1 MPDGL
6 LPWFLLP
13 LVGALIGYG
22 TNRLAVGMIFR
33 PIMPRRFLGLT
44 FQGLVGRRQPELA
57 RSIGNV
63 VGDHLLRPEDLE
75 GVLETIDLEP
85 MVEQAFAAGLE
96 PKLAEFRRMPLVGA
110 LLTEE
115 RVGDLRAQAVKGVME
130 QRSVLVEGFQQAL
143 DQGLDVHRIVEE
155 KVASFPIA
163 RLEALIIEVAAK
175 ELRSIEVLGGVLG
188 ALIGLTQAALL
199 AWLG

>member
-1 MPDGL
+1 M
-6 LPWFLLP
+6 
-13 LVGALIGYG
+13 GALIGYG

-33 PIMPRRFLGLT
+33 PIEPRRFLGIT

-57 RSIGNV
+57 RSIGGV
-63 VGDHLLRPEDLE
+63 VGDHLLRREDLE

-110 LLTEE
+110 LLTDE
-115 RVGDLRAQAVKGVME
+115 RVGDLRTQAVKGVME
-130 QRSVLVEGFQQAL
+130 QREILVEGFQEAL
-143 DQGLDVHRIVEE
+143 DEGLDVHRIVEE
-155 KVASFPIA
+155 KVASFPVA
-163 RLEALIIEVAAK
+163 RLEELIVEVAAK
-175 ELRSIEVLGGVLG
+175 ELRAIEVLGGVLG
-188 ALIGLTQAALL
+188 ALIGLIQAGLL

>member
-6 LPWFLLP
+6 LPWLLLP

-33 PIMPRRFLGLT
+33 PIEPRRFLGFT

-57 RSIGNV
+57 KSIGNV
-63 VGDHLLRPEDLE
+63 VGDHLLQPEDLE

-110 LLTEE
+110 LLTDE

-130 QRSVLVEGFQQAL
+130 QREVLVAGFQEAL
-143 DQGLDVHRIVEE
+143 DEGLDVHRIVEE

-163 RLEALIIEVAAK
+163 RLEELIVEVAAK
-175 ELRSIEVLGGVLG
+175 ELRAIEVLGGVLG
-188 ALIGLTQAALL
+188 GLIGLIQAGLL

>member
-1 MPDGL
+1 MPEGL

-75 GVLETIDLEP
+75 GVLDTIDLEP

-188 ALIGLTQAALL
+188 ALIGLIQAALL

>member
-1 MPDGL
+1 MPEGP
-6 LPWFLLP
+6 LPWLLLP

-22 TNRLAVGMIFR
+22 TNRIAVGMIFR
-33 PIMPRRFLGLT
+33 PIEPRRFLGFTL
-44 FQGLVGRRQPELA
+44 QGLVGRRQPELA
-57 RSIGNV
+57 RSIGSV

-130 QRSVLVEGFQQAL
+130 QRSVLVDGFQEAL
-143 DQGLDVHRIVEE
+143 DQGLDVHGIVEQ
-155 KVASFPIA
+155 KVAAFPIA
-163 RLEALIIEVAAK
+163 RLEELIIEVASK
-175 ELRSIEVLGGVLG
+175 ELRAIEVLGGVLG
-188 ALIGLTQAALL
+188 ALIGLIQAGLL
-199 AWLG
+199 TWLG

>member
-6 LPWFLLP
+6 LPWLLLP

-33 PIMPRRFLGLT
+33 PIEPRRILGFT

-63 VGDHLLRPEDLE
+63 VGDHLLQPEDLE

-96 PKLAEFRRMPLVGA
+96 AKLAEFRRMPLVGA
-110 LLTEE
+110 LLTDE

-130 QRSVLVEGFQQAL
+130 QREVLVAGFQEAL
-143 DQGLDVHRIVEE
+143 DEGLDVHRIVEE

-163 RLEALIIEVAAK
+163 RLEELIVEVAAK
-175 ELRSIEVLGGVLG
+175 ELRAIEVLGGVLG
-188 ALIGLTQAALL
+188 GLIGLIQAGLL

>member
-6 LPWFLLP
+6 LPWLLLP

-33 PIMPRRFLGLT
+33 PIEPRRILGFT

-63 VGDHLLRPEDLE
+63 VGDHLLQPEDLE

-110 LLTEE
+110 LLTDE

-130 QRSVLVEGFQQAL
+130 QREVLVAGFQQAL
-143 DQGLDVHRIVEE
+143 DEGLDVHRIVEE

-163 RLEALIIEVAAK
+163 RLEELIVEVAAK
-175 ELRSIEVLGGVLG
+175 ELRAIEVLGGVLG
-188 ALIGLTQAALL
+188 GLIGLIQAGLL

>member
-6 LPWFLLP
+6 LPWLLLP

-33 PIMPRRFLGLT
+33 PIEPRRFLGFT
-44 FQGLVGRRQPELA
+44 VQGLVGRRQPELA

-63 VGDHLLRPEDLE
+63 VGDHLLQPKDLE
-75 GVLETIDLEP
+75 GVLATIDLEP

-110 LLTEE
+110 LLTDE

-130 QRSVLVEGFQQAL
+130 QREVLVEGFQEAL
-143 DQGLDVHRIVEE
+143 DEGLDVHRIVEE

-163 RLEALIIEVAAK
+163 RLEELIVEVAAK
-175 ELRSIEVLGGVLG
+175 ELRAIEVLGGVLG
-188 ALIGLTQAALL
+188 GLIGLIQAGLL

>member
-6 LPWFLLP
+6 LPWLLLP

-33 PIMPRRFLGLT
+33 PIEPRRFLGFT
-44 FQGLVGRRQPELA
+44 VQGLVGRRQPELA

-63 VGDHLLRPEDLE
+63 VGDHLLQPKDLE
-75 GVLETIDLEP
+75 GVLATIDLEP
-85 MVEQAFAAGLE
+85 MVEQALAAGLE

-110 LLTEE
+110 LLTDE

-130 QRSVLVEGFQQAL
+130 QREVLVEGFQEAL
-143 DQGLDVHRIVEE
+143 DEGLDVHRIVEE

-163 RLEALIIEVAAK
+163 RLEELIVEVAAK
-175 ELRSIEVLGGVLG
+175 ELRAIEVLGGVLG
-188 ALIGLTQAALL
+188 GLIGLIQAGLL

>member
-6 LPWFLLP
+6 LPWLLLP

-33 PIMPRRFLGLT
+33 PIEPRRFLGIT

-57 RSIGNV
+57 RSIGGV
-63 VGDHLLRPEDLE
+63 VGDHLLRREDLE

-110 LLTEE
+110 LLTDE
-115 RVGDLRAQAVKGVME
+115 RVGDLRTQAVKGVME
-130 QRSVLVEGFQQAL
+130 QREILVEGFQEAL
-143 DQGLDVHRIVEE
+143 DEGLDVHRIVEE

-163 RLEALIIEVAAK
+163 RLEELIVEVAAK
-175 ELRSIEVLGGVLG
+175 ELRAIEVLGGVLG
-188 ALIGLTQAALL
+188 ALIGLIQAGLL

>member
-6 LPWFLLP
+6 LPWLLLP

-33 PIMPRRFLGLT
+33 PIEPRRFLGFTL
-44 FQGLVGRRQPELA
+44 QGLVGRRQPELA

-63 VGDHLLRPEDLE
+63 VGDHLLQPEDLE
-75 GVLETIDLEP
+75 GVLATIDLEP

-110 LLTEE
+110 LLTDE

-130 QRSVLVEGFQQAL
+130 QREVLVAGFQEAL
-143 DQGLDVHRIVEE
+143 DEGLDVHRIVEE

-163 RLEALIIEVAAK
+163 RLEELIVEVAAK
-175 ELRSIEVLGGVLG
+175 ELRAIEVLGGVLG
-188 ALIGLTQAALL
+188 GLIGLTQAGLL

>member
-1 MPDGL
+1 MPEGL

-33 PIMPRRFLGLT
+33 PIEPRKFLGFT

-57 RSIGNV
+57 KSIGNV

-75 GVLETIDLEP
+75 GVLESIDLEP

-130 QRSVLVEGFQQAL
+130 QRGVLVEGFQEAL
-143 DQGLDVHRIVEE
+143 DRGLDVHRIVEE

-163 RLEALIIEVAAK
+163 RLEALIIEVAAR
-175 ELRSIEVLGGVLG
+175 ELRSVEVLGGVLG
-188 ALIGLTQAALL
+188 ALRGLLQAALL

>member
-6 LPWFLLP
+6 LPWLLLP

-33 PIMPRRFLGLT
+33 PIEPRRILGFT

-63 VGDHLLRPEDLE
+63 VGDHLLQPEDLE

-110 LLTEE
+110 LLTDE

-130 QRSVLVEGFQQAL
+130 QREVLVAGFQQAL
-143 DQGLDVHRIVEE
+143 DEGLDVHRIVEE

-163 RLEALIIEVAAK
+163 RLEELIVEVAAK
-175 ELRSIEVLGGVLG
+175 ELRAIEVLGGVLG
-188 ALIGLTQAALL
+188 ALIGLIQAGLL

>member
-6 LPWFLLP
+6 LPWLLLP

-33 PIMPRRFLGLT
+33 PIEPRRILGFT

-63 VGDHLLRPEDLE
+63 VGDHLLQPEDLE

-110 LLTEE
+110 LLTDE

-130 QRSVLVEGFQQAL
+130 QREVLVAGFQEAL
-143 DQGLDVHRIVEE
+143 DEGLDVHRIVEE

-163 RLEALIIEVAAK
+163 RLEELIVEVAAK
-175 ELRSIEVLGGVLG
+175 ELRAIEVLGGVLG
-188 ALIGLTQAALL
+188 GLIGLIQAGLL

>member
-6 LPWFLLP
+6 LPWLLLP

-33 PIMPRRFLGLT
+33 PIEPRRFLGFT

-57 RSIGNV
+57 KSIGNV
-63 VGDHLLRPEDLE
+63 VGDHLLQPEDLE

-110 LLTEE
+110 LLTDE

-130 QRSVLVEGFQQAL
+130 QREVLVAGFQEAL
-143 DQGLDVHRIVEE
+143 DEGLDVHRIVEE

-163 RLEALIIEVAAK
+163 RLEELIVEVAAK
-175 ELRSIEVLGGVLG
+175 ELRAIEVLGGVLG
-188 ALIGLTQAALL
+188 GLIGLTQAGLL

>member
-6 LPWFLLP
+6 LPWLLLP

-33 PIMPRRFLGLT
+33 PIEPRRFLGFT

-57 RSIGNV
+57 KSIGNV
-63 VGDHLLRPEDLE
+63 VGDHLLQPEDLE

-110 LLTEE
+110 LLTDE

-130 QRSVLVEGFQQAL
+130 QREVLVAGFQEAL
-143 DQGLDVHRIVEE
+143 DEGLDVHRIVEE

-163 RLEALIIEVAAK
+163 RLEELIVEVAAK
-175 ELRSIEVLGGVLG
+175 ELRAIEVLGGVLG
-188 ALIGLTQAALL
+188 GLIGLIQADRKSVV
-199 AWLG
+199 